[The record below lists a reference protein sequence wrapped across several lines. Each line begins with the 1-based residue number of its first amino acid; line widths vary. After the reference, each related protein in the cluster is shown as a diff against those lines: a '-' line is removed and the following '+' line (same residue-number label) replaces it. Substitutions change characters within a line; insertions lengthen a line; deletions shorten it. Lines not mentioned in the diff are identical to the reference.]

1 MRGLCPSLG
10 GLRGVRTQGC
20 TRRGFPRHTACDGS
34 LGRVPGA
41 GRGVSARAS
50 RAHGRPAAPAGRGA
64 REWSAQSGREPCP
77 GQGSSLHR
85 YPETSTSANVHACK
99 WGASCGPRGDG
110 HPGTRRGVHEG
121 RWDEGAGEQA
131 SRGPRGPGGALADRE
146 AAASGSARPAP
157 RAGCRRRAAASAS
170 RDGAGA
176 ASVLGLRREPAQRTP
191 AGKVT
196 GPRGG
201 AGRPRR
207 PERGAAGRHWALWA
221 LGWARGGQ
229 GAARVGPPGP
239 SPRHQGTSGC
249 RLTRGCRREG
259 ASSGNPSEPTPF
271 AEWVLGEGEDGSGA
285 TAAG

>member
-64 REWSAQSGREPCP
+64 REWSALSGREPCP

-110 HPGTRRGVHEG
+110 HPGTRRGVST
-121 RWDEGAGEQA
+121 RAGGTKVQA
-131 SRGPRGPGGALADRE
+131 SRPRVARAGPGEHWRTE
-146 AAASGSARPAP
+146 
-157 RAGCRRRAAASAS
+157 RRRRLVRRAPLRA
-170 RDGAGA
+170 RGAG
-176 ASVLGLRREPAQRTP
+176 G
-191 AGKVT
+191 
-196 GPRGG
+196 GP
-201 AGRPRR
+201 RPRR
-207 PERGAAGRHWALWA
+207 AGT
-221 LGWARGGQ
+221 ARGRPLSSASG
-229 GAARVGPPGP
+229 GNRPSGPRRVR
-239 SPRHQGTSGC
+239 SR
-249 RLTRGCRREG
+249 
-259 ASSGNPSEPTPF
+259 A
-271 AEWVLGEGEDGSGA
+271 LGEGRGGRGDLSAGRRGGTGPSGLWA
-285 TAAG
+285 GPGEGRARPGWGLQARLLGTKGLVAAG